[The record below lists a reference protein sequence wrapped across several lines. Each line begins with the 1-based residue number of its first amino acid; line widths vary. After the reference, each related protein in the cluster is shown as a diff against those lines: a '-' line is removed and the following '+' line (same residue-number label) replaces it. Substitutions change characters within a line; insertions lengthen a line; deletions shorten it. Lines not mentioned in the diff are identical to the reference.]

1 MMADSLKER
10 VEYLFLG
17 FTSKFALYLLSLF
30 SYCETYNLQIIIFLN
45 KNLYIL

>member
-17 FTSKFALYLLSLF
+17 LTSKFALYLLPLF
-30 SYCETYNLQIIIFLN
+30 SYCATYNLQIIIF
-45 KNLYIL
+45 